1 MEAGF
6 IALAVVMTVLGI
18 VFGMFVERS
27 KIKQRKTQGILNIA
41 YDEHDDPGLFLALSV
56 PVEDIASKK
65 LAIFSV
71 NVLRQNSHE

>member
-27 KIKQRKTQGILNIA
+27 KIKRRETQGILNIA
-41 YDEHDDPGLFLALSV
+41 YDEHDAPGLFLALSV